1 MNVLSAFIFT
11 VPIICLCFRRKD
23 IFTESFELNIL
34 KGHLKINNKEKS
46 LDDSAKPP
54 RLKK

>member
-1 MNVLSAFIFT
+1 MDILLAFIFT

-23 IFTESFELNIL
+23 IFTESFEVNIF
-34 KGHLKINNKEKS
+34 KGNLKINNKEKS
-46 LDDSAKPP
+46 LDDSAKPS

>member
-1 MNVLSAFIFT
+1 MDVLLAFIFT

-23 IFTESFELNIL
+23 IFTENFEVNIL
-34 KGHLKINNKEKS
+34 KGHLKISNKEKS
-46 LDDSAKPP
+46 LDDSAKSS